1 MSLLKVQNL
10 HVSFDTPEGKVTAV
24 HDINFQVA
32 QGEVLGLVGES
43 GSGKSMTAFSVMGL
57 LPGNAQCSGEAVFQG
72 QDLFS
77 LTEHQLNQVRASKIA
92 IVFQNP
98 MTSLNPY
105 MKVEKQLTEVLKIHS
120 GMNNKDAFEESVRM
134 LNAVKIPQAR
144 QRMLMYPHELS
155 GGMRQRVMIAM
166 ALLCR
171 PELLIADEPT
181 TALDVTVQAQITAL
195 LKELRS
201 EFNTSILMITHDL
214 ALVAG
219 LCDRIIVMHN
229 GYIVES
235 GDTDDIFNAPQ
246 QPYTKALLTA
256 AYGRGTQ

>member
-1 MSLLKVQNL
+1 MSLLNVQNL
-10 HVSFDTPEGKVTAV
+10 HVSFDTPEGKITAV
-24 HDINFQVA
+24 DDIDFQVA

-43 GSGKSMTAFSVMGL
+43 GSGKSMTAFSLMGL
-57 LPGNAQCSGEAVFQG
+57 LPGTAYCSGEALFQG
-72 QDLFS
+72 QDLLS
-77 LTEHQLNQVRASKIA
+77 LTEQQLNQVRANKIA
-92 IVFQNP
+92 MVFQNP

-120 GMNNKDAFEESVRM
+120 GMSNKEAFEESVRV

-144 QRMLMYPHELS
+144 QRILMYPHELS

-195 LKELRS
+195 LKDLRS

-229 GYIVES
+229 GHIVES
-235 GDTDDIFNAPQ
+235 GGTDSIFNAPQ
-246 QPYTKALLTA
+246 QPYTKALLAA